1 MWLRLHLPTLREPIH
16 RSNLML
22 PTSVGSVLNSVIMAD
37 FKKYAPKLLQVEG
50 GYVNHPDDSA
60 GPTNKGITLATYRDY
75 CGQDKT
81 IADLQNISYG
91 TWQKIMKDMYW
102 DKCKADHIDSQS
114 VAEIL
119 VDWCVNSGMVG
130 LRRVQELVG
139 AKPDG
144 IAGPITLS
152 LINTSDP
159 KMLFDRIMA
168 ARNQF
173 YINIVKKNPSQKVF
187 MNGWMNRLGHFK
199 YEG

>member
-1 MWLRLHLPTLREPIH
+1 
-16 RSNLML
+16 
-22 PTSVGSVLNSVIMAD
+22 MAD

-91 TWQKIMKDMYW
+91 TWQNIMKDMYW
-102 DKCKADHIDSQS
+102 DKCRADEIENQS

-168 ARNQF
+168 ARTQF

-187 MNGWMNRLGHFK
+187 MNGWMNRLGQFK